1 MQYFTEEM
9 DLNLRFYVSILQ
21 SYMEY
26 LNTEKNQNKELIK
39 EWQCNI
45 KPFLYKKYPFV
56 QSGIFSLNADVKLL
70 MEEIEALIKK
80 SKDNDNIYIKKN
92 IRQNCNI
99 NRNKEREKEKEKEED
114 DLSPLKINCLNIEK
128 EQEKY
133 YTNTNP
139 NLNLNINTIK
149 LDNIEEEEENNI
161 NNINDINNIN
171 IKVNKSSSIAS
182 KSTSV
187 SIYDEFNYK
196 DNIKDNYLTEI
207 NQKTRSFIL
216 NKEINPNFIEE
227 FETERVTIVHKI
239 KDKNIISKMTFN
251 LFLKKIVISNFYNDN
266 IIYATNFA
274 EQCFYFIKK
283 EIIFKKIMSCFHYY
297 TQLKVPFVQ
306 RKNLIYFMN
315 LLIIKMYSHYTTIN
329 QKDEIILL
337 IKDFYNNVISEIKQN
352 INKSKKPGEI
362 IQHFFVEG
370 INAIKQGVNNINK
383 NIMDNL
389 LEKKKKI
396 IKNNNNESNNKINN
410 NTEKEDLKQKSNNNK
425 KKDKKNTN
433 NVINIAENKIFYSEL
448 NIISPKK
455 KTSDFVEN
463 HFEEDDKN
471 KESLI
476 NSLIS
481 SILDVESLNE
491 SNKKPFKE
499 KEYNFSPKIL
509 SFIQKGE
516 EFISLINSFNFD
528 KITGMNNY
536 LIMIS
541 NYKNDKSLEKCLMTA
556 KKDYYNLID
565 FLKCF
570 KDTNLLS
577 DKNNVSLKKQ
587 ECSLLICKIIKELSQ
602 FLVDYNFV
610 IELVNSNKYNTYSRM
625 LKKIKKLDKDN
636 VLNQDNVNVIKLIM
650 EKELENEAI

>member
-1 MQYFTEEM
+1 
-9 DLNLRFYVSILQ
+9 
-21 SYMEY
+21 MEKQKSDF
-26 LNTEKNQNKELIK
+26 EKNMKSKNNVFSFLYIIKKKVSQINFNNYNENTLLCYTLLLFCLKKKCCLSKNELEEYVKSKLWEKDDKITSVFENYHEINQYNYSKKFNELLNSNDCFIKYFDKKTNKE
-39 EWQCNI
+39 Q
-45 KPFLYKKYPFV
+45 
-56 QSGIFSLNADVKLL
+56 VKLNF
-70 MEEIEALIKK
+70 
-80 SKDNDNIYIKKN
+80 DYI
-92 IRQNCNI
+92 
-99 NRNKEREKEKEKEED
+99 NKEKDSIYNLIFGENLIDVYKEKEMIKKYNNLLQDNDER
-114 DLSPLKINCLNIEK
+114 NNISH
-128 EQEKY
+128 
-133 YTNTNP
+133 NTNG
-139 NLNLNINTIK
+139 
-149 LDNIEEEEENNI
+149 
-161 NNINDINNIN
+161 
-171 IKVNKSSSIAS
+171 
-182 KSTSV
+182 
-187 SIYDEFNYK
+187 
-196 DNIKDNYLTEI
+196 
-207 NQKTRSFIL
+207 
-216 NKEINPNFIEE
+216 
-227 FETERVTIVHKI
+227 
-239 KDKNIISKMTFN
+239 
-251 LFLKKIVISNFYNDN
+251 
-266 IIYATNFA
+266 
-274 EQCFYFIKK
+274 KK
-283 EIIFKKIMSCFHYY
+283 E
-297 TQLKVPFVQ
+297 
-306 RKNLIYFMN
+306 N
-315 LLIIKMYSHYTTIN
+315 
-329 QKDEIILL
+329 
-337 IKDFYNNVISEIKQN
+337 
-352 INKSKKPGEI
+352 G
-362 IQHFFVEG
+362 
-370 INAIKQGVNNINK
+370 
-383 NIMDNL
+383 
-389 LEKKKKI
+389 
-396 IKNNNNESNNKINN
+396 NNKINGKSN
-410 NTEKEDLKQKSNNNK
+410 NKEALLKFNNNNNNNK
-425 KKDKKNTN
+425 KKHKKNTN

-541 NYKNDKSLEKCLMTA
+541 NYKNNKSLEKCLMTA
-556 KKDYYNLID
+556 KKDYYNLIE

-570 KDTNLLS
+570 KDTNLLC

-602 FLVDYNFV
+602 FLIDYNFV